1 MVELSD
7 PIESNPISASSATT
21 GAASGPELAPV
32 ASAFAASVSKTKSN
46 QPRCERCNLIGQHRS
61 RDSHQSF

>member
-1 MVELSD
+1 MGLKWYLMVELSD

-32 ASAFAASVSKTKSN
+32 ASAFAASVSKTK
-46 QPRCERCNLIGQHRS
+46 
-61 RDSHQSF
+61 